1 MTGEEK
7 KSGHEFGDYG
17 AHRQSASGQDS
28 PTSEFPISEG
38 SDASAKEAKESMSTE
53 FQEKLKRS
61 ARESKRHFSAALG
74 RGYSTGSDVLEDV
87 DGEMST
93 RPWSTFLAGAFMG
106 GIVGYL
112 IATRR

>member
-7 KSGHEFGDYG
+7 KSGYEISDYDAG
-17 AHRQSASGQDS
+17 QQSATGQDS
-28 PTSEFPISEG
+28 PPSEFPISEG
-38 SDASAKEAKESMSTE
+38 SDASAKETKESMSTE

-61 ARESKRHFSAALG
+61 AREGKRHLTAALG
-74 RGYSTGSDVLEDV
+74 RGYSAGSDVLEDV
-87 DGEMST
+87 EGEMST